1 MATHDNYQHTHTLTH
16 SNTLSHADRFFLCI
30 FNSLLLAFASHPY
43 LLYILYFIILIH
55 FFLSFFGGGGP
66 AVIFESSQ
74 AVSKRRMKSC
84 REYHRAVERSSSDFN
99 DTYEDKS
106 RDDWPMWRSYD
117 TFTVH
122 LANLCVCAHSCVQ
135 IRSCRCP
142 SRSIHICSFVLFMG
156 RTTGKSEFITRPF

>member
-1 MATHDNYQHTHTLTH
+1 MTIISTHTLKH
-16 SNTLSHADRFFLCI
+16 TLPCRPFLSMY
-30 FNSLLLAFASHPY
+30 FQFLAFGFSFPSIFALHSLFY
-43 LLYILYFIILIH
+43 YFNP
-55 FFLSFFGGGGP
+55 FFSFFFFWVP